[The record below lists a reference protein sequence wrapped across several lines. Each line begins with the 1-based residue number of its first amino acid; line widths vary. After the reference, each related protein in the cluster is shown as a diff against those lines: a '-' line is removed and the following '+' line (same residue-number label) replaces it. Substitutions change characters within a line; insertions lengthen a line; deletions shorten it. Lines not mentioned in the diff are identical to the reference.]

1 MNINIPKEVDKALN
15 ILHGNGFEAYI
26 VGGCVRDSIL
36 GLHPS
41 DWDITTSAKPNEIS
55 RCFRGY
61 RTIETGIKHGTLT
74 IIVDKMQIEIT
85 TYRIDGEYSDHRR
98 PDKVSFTDNI
108 KLDLMRRDFTINAL
122 AYNKNEIIDLFGG
135 IDDIRNKIVKCVGNP
150 DERFNEDGLRILR
163 ALRFASVLNFDI
175 EKNTSESIHRNKNL
189 LNNISGE
196 RINTEFNKLLMGSN
210 FRKIIVDY
218 RNIIEIFIPNLNTLS
233 CEEMECRL
241 NAMKEL
247 NSIILR
253 LTLLLYKAEA
263 PNKILMSLKYDNK
276 TIDTVK
282 LLSSGIDEKIY
293 SEPVN
298 IKRWLYKINYENL
311 YNLIKI
317 KKALFKSECKD
328 LINSEKIMNEIIET
342 NQCYSL
348 KTLEIGGQD
357 LIAAGIPEG
366 ENIGRILNKIL
377 DDVIEGKLKNE
388 RNVLLNYINE
398 NKIIIN

>member
-41 DWDITTSAKPNEIS
+41 DWDITTSAKPNEIC

-210 FRKIIVDY
+210 FREIIVDY

-233 CEEMECRL
+233 REEMECRL

-282 LLSSGIDEKIY
+282 LLSSSIDEKIY
-293 SEPVN
+293 PEPVN

-366 ENIGRILNKIL
+366 ENMGRILNKIL